1 MSEQK
6 RRGEAIVIKGVNK
19 VFEDKGKESL
29 KVLEDINLEI
39 HPGEF
44 ISIIGPSGCGKST
57 LLRAIAGLDTPT
69 SGTIHVGDELVEGP
83 SRHRGFVFQN
93 ARLFPWDDVWHNV
106 AAGLIAGKC
115 LKGNEELVDQY
126 IEMVGLKGFEKA
138 FPKELSGGMAQRVSL
153 ARALINLP
161 GVLLLDEPLG
171 ALDALTRMTMQEEI
185 LRIWRKERMTMLFVT
200 HDVDEAIFLADRV
213 LVMSAKPG
221 KVKEVVTIDLPSP
234 RTRDSEQ
241 FDEYRHYLLHQVYE
255 GHGAV
260 DR

>member
-1 MSEQK
+1 MTEQK
-6 RRGEAIVIKGVNK
+6 KRGEAISIAHVNK
-19 VFEDKGKESL
+19 SFEVKGKEGHL
-29 KVLEDINLEI
+29 VLDDINLDFN
-39 HPGEF
+39 PGEF

-57 LLRAIAGLDTPT
+57 LLRLIAGLDDTT
-69 SGTIHVGDELVEGP
+69 SGTIRVGDEIVDGP

-93 ARLFPWDDVWHNV
+93 ARLFPWHDVWHNV
-106 AAGLIAGKC
+106 AAGLVANHC
-115 LKGNEELVDQY
+115 LNGNESLVEEY

-185 LRIWRKERMTMLFVT
+185 LRIWRRERMTMVFVT

-221 KVKEVVTIDLPSP
+221 KVKEIVDIDLPLP
-234 RTRDSEQ
+234 RTRDSKQ
-241 FDEYRHYLLHQVYE
+241 FDEYRHYLLNQVYE

-260 DR
+260 ER